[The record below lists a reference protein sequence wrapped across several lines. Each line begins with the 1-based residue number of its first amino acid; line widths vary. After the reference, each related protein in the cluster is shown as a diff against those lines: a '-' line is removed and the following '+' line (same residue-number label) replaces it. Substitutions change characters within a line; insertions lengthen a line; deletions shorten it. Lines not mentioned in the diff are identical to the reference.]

1 MGFIVK
7 GQIVMILPAQQGVS
21 QRGNQ
26 WVRQSYILEHESG
39 QYPKRMVFDVRDAKI
54 QELNLQ
60 QGEWVTL
67 HFNCDCREYPQGSGK
82 FFNSIEA
89 WKVERQGQQQ
99 AVPQGQVQQPVQQM
113 PPQGYQQVQQPQYQQ
128 APVQSPFPPQVNTQG
143 QPVQQQQQPMPG
155 AAPFPPQ
162 VNAQGQPMQ
171 QPAPGTAPFPPQQP
185 ASQQGQNGKLPF

>member
-1 MGFIVK
+1 MGFTLK
-7 GQIVMILPAQQGVS
+7 GQIVQIFPVQSGVS

-26 WVRQSYILEHESG
+26 WQRATYIVEHESG

-60 QGEWVTL
+60 MGEWVTL

-89 WKVERQGQQQ
+89 WKVERQGQTQQ
-99 AVPQGQVQQPVQQM
+99 QTAPQVIQQPVQQI
-113 PPQGYQQVQQPQYQQ
+113 PQAQPI
-128 APVQSPFPPQVNTQG
+128 
-143 QPVQQQQQPMPG
+143 PG

-162 VNAQGQPMQ
+162 QQAPQGQQ
-171 QPAPGTAPFPPQQP
+171 TG
-185 ASQQGQNGKLPF
+185 LPF

>member
-1 MGFIVK
+1 MGFTLK
-7 GQIVMILPAQQGVS
+7 GQIVHILPVQQGVS

-26 WVRQSYILEHESG
+26 WMRASYIVEHESG

-60 QGEWVTL
+60 MGEWVTL

-99 AVPQGQVQQPVQQM
+99 VVQQS
-113 PPQGYQQVQQPQYQQ
+113 YQQSPVQQPQYQQ
-128 APVQSPFPPQVNTQG
+128 QPAPQQAPAPFPQQGPVNQPVQGQQAPLPFPP
-143 QPVQQQQQPMPG
+143 
-155 AAPFPPQ
+155 
-162 VNAQGQPMQ
+162 AQ
-171 QPAPGTAPFPPQQP
+171 
-185 ASQQGQNGKLPF
+185 